1 MMLKVGLYLS
11 FQRMILYSIR
21 FFIPRTFI
29 PPRDKVESVEGAIT
43 LQFTSLGQFAAKS
56 LTTLN
61 MVRQC

>member
-1 MMLKVGLYLS
+1 
-11 FQRMILYSIR
+11 MILDSIR

-29 PPRDKVESVEGAIT
+29 PARDKVESVEGAIT

-61 MVRQC
+61 KVRQC